1 LVLKAILHSIKISKV
16 REIKFTADELV
27 ETLLNL
33 SEKKQVCLLDSCN
46 VSHLKSHLLIA
57 GVNPLEVLEIT
68 NDDAEKTLEVFNE
81 KLSQTDLAFIFTIS
95 YDFGLKLGNIKTRKK
110 ELTSFSE
117 PDVFLAVFDCLIIH
131 DYDAGR
137 TFLTGNEKRFGEI
150 EKFLDENLKAEKFT
164 VDRQNEDVKISSN
177 FTREGYLQ
185 TIEKIQEYIRRG
197 DTYQTNLTQQLR
209 VELPRNLTPQKIF
222 WRLRK
227 SHPAP
232 FAAFLKRNDDFVVSI
247 SPERFFKVQGSKF
260 KVQSRLIE
268 TSPIKGTRPRGN
280 TPKEDLRLKNE
291 LLNSEK
297 DRAENTM
304 IVDLLRND
312 IGRICEFGTIAVEKL
327 CDLETHPTLFHLVS
341 TVRGELKENIT
352 FADILK
358 AAFPCGSIT
367 GAPKIST
374 MQIID
379 SLEPTSRGLSMGAI
393 GFSVQSS
400 KFKVQSLEN
409 KIQPSAFSLQPFT
422 DVSVAIR
429 TMVIK
434 NQEAIFNVGGGIVI
448 DSAPENEYEETLVKA
463 KALLEAIN
471 GKLSS

>member
-1 LVLKAILHSIKISKV
+1 MKAILHSIRISNV

-27 ETLLNL
+27 KTLLNL
-33 SEKKQVCLLDSCN
+33 SDKKQVCLLDSCN
-46 VSHLKSHLLIA
+46 VSHLKSHLFIA

-68 NDDAEKTLEVFNE
+68 NDDAERTLKILNE
-81 KLSQTDLAFIFTIS
+81 KLSQTDLAFFFTIS
-95 YDFGLKLGNIKTRKK
+95 YDFGLKLENIKRRKK
-110 ELTSFSE
+110 EFTSFSE
-117 PDVFLAVFDCLIIH
+117 PDVFLAAFDCLIIH
-131 DYDAGR
+131 DYDAGK
-137 TFLTGNEKRFGEI
+137 TFLMGNEKRFDDL
-150 EKFLDENLKAEKFT
+150 EKTLKENLKRQQFQNS
-164 VDRQNEDVKISSN
+164 RQNADVKISSN
-177 FTREGYLQ
+177 YTRESYLQ
-185 TIEKIQEYIRRG
+185 AIGKIKEYIRRG

-209 VELPRNLTPQKIF
+209 AELPENLTAQKIF

-247 SPERFFKVQGSKF
+247 SPERFFKVQSSKF

-280 TPKEDLRLKNE
+280 TAEEDLQLKNE
-291 LLNSEK
+291 LLKSEK

-312 IGRICEFGTIAVEKL
+312 IGRICKFGTVTVEKL
-327 CDLETHPTLFHLVS
+327 CDLDTHPTLFHLVS

-358 AAFPCGSIT
+358 AVFPCGSIT
-367 GAPKIST
+367 GAPKINT

-379 SLEPTSRGLSMGAI
+379 ELETANRGLSMGAI
-393 GFSVQSS
+393 GFSIQSS
-400 KFKVQSLEN
+400 QFKIQSLEN
-409 KIQPSAFSLQPFT
+409 KIQPSAFSLQPFI

-448 DSAPENEYEETLVKA
+448 DSVPENEYEETLVKA